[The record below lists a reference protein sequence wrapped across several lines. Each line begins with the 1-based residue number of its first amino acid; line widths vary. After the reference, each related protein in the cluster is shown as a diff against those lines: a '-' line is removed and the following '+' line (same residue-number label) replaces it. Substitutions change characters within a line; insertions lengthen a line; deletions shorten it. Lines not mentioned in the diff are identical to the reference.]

1 MPSLSYTPIF
11 NWIILVAS
19 ELSGTR
25 RINGRKQKADTTDN
39 FSLDENKDQPAENSI
54 LSDEQTTIDLFN
66 KYLEKYGAE
75 MKNNKGL
82 TFEDLLKHLEK
93 DELMLLTKAYDVL
106 ANGHGNLVK
115 KLKEHALTT
124 TTTTTTTKPPIYQ
137 SKSLRYRPIYKK
149 LSSKQT
155 TKQDP
160 TLFFINN
167 GHIYSIKRHS

>member
-1 MPSLSYTPIF
+1 M
-11 NWIILVAS
+11 
-19 ELSGTR
+19 
-25 RINGRKQKADTTDN
+25 
-39 FSLDENKDQPAENSI
+39 LDQQN
-54 LSDEQTTIDLFN
+54 TIDLFN

-75 MKNNKGL
+75 IKNNNKGL
-82 TFEDLLKHLEK
+82 TFEDLIKHLEK
-93 DELMLLTKAYDVL
+93 DELMLLTKAYEVL

-124 TTTTTTTKPPIYQ
+124 TTTTTTAKPPIYQ
-137 SKSLRYRPIYKK
+137 SKSLRYRPKYKK
-149 LSSKQT
+149 LSSKQA